1 MTMTRRLLR
10 YLGVPVLL
18 CGLHGGVWAALPVG
32 SVVMYSDGRVEKLLS
47 REDGKLLWEDDRKR
61 RYLRSEN
68 PIMPVLERRDFLSAK
83 GYVQTLRSGDPDSI
97 AVRPSGDRVEFSVVR
112 ERVGGTP
119 SIRTWECTRHAA
131 QREKVLGEMRELDAY
146 HCERFVYHRKTW
158 QRQFKESREFSY
170 SRDLGL
176 IVEMHR
182 KTPEKESK
190 WRLSSVVTPDKA
202 TYKGLSRKVRKLR
215 GRK

>member
-1 MTMTRRLLR
+1 MRMTRRLVR
-10 YLGVPVLL
+10 YLGIAALFCVLP
-18 CGLHGGVWAALPVG
+18 GGAWAALPVG

-97 AVRPSGDRVEFSVVR
+97 SVRPSGDRVEFSVVR
-112 ERVGGTP
+112 ERASGTP

-131 QREKVLGEMRELDAY
+131 PRDKVLGEMRELDVY
-146 HCERFVYHRKTW
+146 RCERFVYHRKTW
-158 QRQFKESREFSY
+158 QRQFRESREFSY

-176 IVEMHR
+176 IVKMHR
-182 KTPEKESK
+182 KTTKKESK

-202 TYKGLSRKVRKLR
+202 TYKQLSRKVRKLR